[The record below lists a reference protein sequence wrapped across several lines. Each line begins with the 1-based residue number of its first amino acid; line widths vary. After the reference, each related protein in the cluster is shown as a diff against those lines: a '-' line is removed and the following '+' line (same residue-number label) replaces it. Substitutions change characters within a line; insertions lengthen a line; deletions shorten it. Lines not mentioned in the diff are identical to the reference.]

1 MKKINYLYI
10 FIILFLITY
19 YYIIF
24 RNNIWFNDYLI
35 YYMLIF
41 PFIFGYIIKI
51 FTKFNFL
58 ICYFIGIIIQWIC
71 FLNINP
77 VPLFIDNKLS
87 SMKLFQKEFIPEV
100 QFSLVDINKNKF
112 TYPIIIKPTIC
123 SGDRRDINIINSNI
137 ELNNYLKTC
146 KNSNEYMVQNYL
158 VDYDVEIGLMWRK
171 FPWEKE
177 GKIIEIIER
186 TNKEDKLRPTNDKY
200 LVDHLNLIN
209 NNLNILFNKIAKFVP
224 NLNICRYDIR
234 LKNINDLQK
243 GKFKIIEVNGNLG
256 RELSEFADIFNNNM
270 SVILFYFERIL
281 IGFINIITLNGYNP
295 INLIIIIIKTYYNMI
310 KCIHW
315 EKLYINW

>member
-1 MKKINYLYI
+1 MKIKLLNI
-10 FIILFLITY
+10 FIIIFLLLYFLNIDLDSFIYQSYT
-19 YYIIF
+19 II
-24 RNNIWFNDYLI
+24 N
-35 YYMLIF
+35 
-41 PFIFGYIIKI
+41 FIFYPLLLCLILKYY
-51 FTKFNFL
+51 TKLNFL
-58 ICYFIGIIIQWIC
+58 ICYFISFIIQWIC
-71 FLNINP
+71 FLNTNP
-77 VPLFIDNKLS
+77 IDSSLHGKLKIMELFP
-87 SMKLFQKEFIPEV
+87 KEFRPEV

-243 GKFKIIEVNGNLG
+243 GKFKILEVNGSMGMSLYPY
-256 RELSEFADIFNNNM
+256 NNNYLYNFIIQ
-270 SVILFYFERIL
+270 SNWYLERII
-281 IGFINIITLNGYNP
+281 IGFINTVFMKGYNP
-295 INLIIIIIKTYYNMI
+295 INLIIVMIINYYVMI
-310 KCIHW
+310 TCGFW
-315 EKLYINW
+315 VNLLVYL